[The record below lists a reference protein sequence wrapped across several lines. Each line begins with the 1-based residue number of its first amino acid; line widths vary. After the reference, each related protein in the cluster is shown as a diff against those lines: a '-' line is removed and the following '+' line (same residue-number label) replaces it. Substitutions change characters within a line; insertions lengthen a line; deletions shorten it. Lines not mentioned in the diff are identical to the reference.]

1 MVRYSFVCRRRL
13 LFGVGITSRTGERVS
28 ARPKFLAHHSFHPQS
43 WKNYI
48 HVYTYVQRVV
58 RGCPAEHFAPL
69 LDGIVH
75 LHFYLWLLLPILR
88 HPCCLYNEFVPC
100 LSMFYVCFCCGLD
113 DSTFFKWQSLVNDD
127 GATMMMHRAM
137 APSIRIQQ
145 WLLDFAAKSI
155 QNENNNKPPSIW
167 PASISQLAWGSD
179 AWLEGGQ
186 SISNCL

>member
-1 MVRYSFVCRRRL
+1 MPRRTLRAIAWRHCSFTFL
-13 LFGVGITSRTGERVS
+13 LVIVATDSS
-28 ARPKFLAHHSFHPQS
+28 SS
-43 WKNYI
+43 
-48 HVYTYVQRVV
+48 
-58 RGCPAEHFAPL
+58 L
-69 LDGIVH
+69 LN
-75 LHFYLWLLLPILR
+75 
-88 HPCCLYNEFVPC
+88 NEFVPC

-113 DSTFFKWQSLVNDD
+113 DSTFFKWQSWVNDD

-186 SISNCL
+186 SISDCL